1 MSDRPTPL
9 EGFSLL
15 YDIVEGN
22 LVVSI
27 EVQGLKA
34 EMSVPLARQDQR
46 LAMLDMLD
54 AVYMQLAEIEY
65 PYGGGEGSQ

>member
-22 LVVSI
+22 LIVSI
-27 EVQGLKA
+27 EAQGLKS
-34 EMSVPLARQDQR
+34 EISVSLERQDER

-54 AVYMQLAEIEY
+54 AVYTQLAEIEY
-65 PYGGGEGSQ
+65 PYGGGSQ